1 MGGPAW
7 TLEFYEEAGR
17 EPVLDFLRGLDEFKE
32 QALAAAL
39 RNVLAYE
46 GMGVCGSSWGKWVQG
61 APGIFEFRVRH
72 DAATI
77 LRERG
82 LPVPE
87 QLEQTHTGIL
97 LRVFCH
103 AHGKKVILLLAGYDK
118 GNEPSARR
126 QNAEIKRAK
135 ARLTR
140 WKAQQETISPNRR
153 AGVGE
158 GAASEGLDQICGM
171 LHNHC
176 RSLPLEFH
184 DGHEVRRL
192 HQRG

>member
-1 MGGPAW
+1 VATVSYPSGSSW
-7 TLEFYEEAGR
+7 TLEFYEEGGR
-17 EPVLDFLRGLDEFKE
+17 EPVLDFLRGLDQLKE

-46 GMGVCGSSWGKWVQG
+46 GIGVCGSSWGRWVQG

-87 QLEQTHTGIL
+87 RLQEAHTAIL

-103 AHGKKVILLLAGYDK
+103 AYGEKVVLLLAGYDK
-118 GNEPSARR
+118 GKEPSAKR
-126 QNAEIKRAK
+126 QNTEIKRAK
-135 ARLTR
+135 QRLTR
-140 WKAQQETISPNRR
+140 WQAQQKAATGWESGPISWRKR
-153 AGVGE
+153 K
-158 GAASEGLDQICGM
+158 
-171 LHNHC
+171 
-176 RSLPLEFH
+176 R
-184 DGHEVRRL
+184 
-192 HQRG
+192 

>member
-1 MGGPAW
+1 MGSYR
-7 TLEFYEEAGR
+7 LR
-17 EPVLDFLRGLDEFKE
+17 SVVLDFLRGLDELKE

-46 GMGVCGSSWGKWVQG
+46 GIGVCGSSWGKWVQG

-87 QLEQTHTGIL
+87 HLKETRTDIL

-103 AHGKKVILLLAGYDK
+103 AHGKRRWSYCWLAMTRARSRV
-118 GNEPSARR
+118 PSAR
-126 QNAEIKRAK
+126 
-135 ARLTR
+135 TR
-140 WKAQQETISPNRR
+140 
-153 AGVGE
+153 
-158 GAASEGLDQICGM
+158 
-171 LHNHC
+171 
-176 RSLPLEFH
+176 RSSGP
-184 DGHEVRRL
+184 GSA
-192 HQRG
+192 